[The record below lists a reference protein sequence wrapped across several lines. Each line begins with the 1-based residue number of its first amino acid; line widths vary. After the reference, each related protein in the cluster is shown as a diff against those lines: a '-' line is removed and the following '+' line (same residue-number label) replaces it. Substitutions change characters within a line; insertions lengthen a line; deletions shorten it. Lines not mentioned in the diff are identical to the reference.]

1 MSSKD
6 NSWNGNNTG
15 QHLSSHSR
23 KNSLSKSSTKSADSQ
38 ERQENQ
44 LSSADFFF
52 GRTLGEGAFARV
64 VHAKSKATSAEF
76 AIKIMEKAHI
86 KKENKV
92 KYVMMEKNILILV
105 SHPLII
111 KFHFS
116 FQDRGCLYMCMDLA
130 PGGELLSLIIRK
142 SSENKLHGRRD
153 TACDFITSR
162 FYLAEIVE
170 ALEYLHGL
178 NIIHRDLKPEN
189 ILIAASG
196 HIKVTDFGT
205 SIILSDAEAAL
216 PHQPDE
222 DENNNNNNNNNG
234 QVNGNNGERYSN
246 NSNNSF
252 VGTQDYVSPEVLS
265 GDQAGATRACDLWAL
280 GCILFQLFTGRSPFG
295 ADTEYLCFQRIMQF
309 VSGAEPLEYPPSVP
323 PVAVDLIQR
332 LLRGPPSERLGAG
345 KDMDE
350 TAGNNDLGGEEA
362 GKRLGGNGY
371 AALKGHDFFS
381 NTTGGQVDGGG
392 EGMICEKLQWQEL
405 HLMQAPYLPEPM
417 KKSKWLDGAS
427 DEWLFDAEP
436 CSPITADDDEEY
448 LNGGSNHSKKT
459 SCHSSGWPSFLRE
472 EETLVFT
479 GLIFKKKGLF
489 SKKRQLILT
498 DSPRLL
504 YVDPE
509 KMELKGEIPWT
520 IEHPVRCT
528 MKNAKEFDIY
538 SSLSGRTYYLT
549 DAEVGAEA
557 WVEVIKSVLRMRDRD
572 RTNTTVEL

>member
-1 MSSKD
+1 
-6 NSWNGNNTG
+6 
-15 QHLSSHSR
+15 
-23 KNSLSKSSTKSADSQ
+23 
-38 ERQENQ
+38 
-44 LSSADFFF
+44 
-52 GRTLGEGAFARV
+52 
-64 VHAKSKATSAEF
+64 
-76 AIKIMEKAHI
+76 
-86 KKENKV
+86 
-92 KYVMMEKNILILV
+92 
-105 SHPLII
+105 
-111 KFHFS
+111 
-116 FQDRGCLYMCMDLA
+116 
-130 PGGELLSLIIRK
+130 
-142 SSENKLHGRRD
+142 
-153 TACDFITSR
+153 
-162 FYLAEIVE
+162 
-170 ALEYLHGL
+170 
-178 NIIHRDLKPEN
+178 
-189 ILIAASG
+189 
-196 HIKVTDFGT
+196 
-205 SIILSDAEAAL
+205 
-216 PHQPDE
+216 
-222 DENNNNNNNNNG
+222 
-234 QVNGNNGERYSN
+234 
-246 NSNNSF
+246 
-252 VGTQDYVSPEVLS
+252 
-265 GDQAGATRACDLWAL
+265 
-280 GCILFQLFTGRSPFG
+280 
-295 ADTEYLCFQRIMQF
+295 
-309 VSGAEPLEYPPSVP
+309 
-323 PVAVDLIQR
+323 
-332 LLRGPPSERLGAG
+332 
-345 KDMDE
+345 MDE

-381 NTTGGQVDGGG
+381 NTTGSPVDGGG